1 MKTFY
6 TKLFLLLFFVLTIEG
21 ASSQNRKMPVTSNS
35 AKAIALY
42 QQAVTAM
49 EDVDF
54 ARSIDLLKKA
64 LKEDPKFFLSQ
75 YNLAINSAFLN
86 RPDEYRKYADMA
98 KNNQSK
104 LSEAELLLKKALE
117 NRMNDPK
124 YNNIEIWK
132 KLAEMYPKD
141 PEPYYNLGMS
151 LAAQGNFKEAID
163 TYKKI
168 LEFTDKPGP
177 TYNMLGYTYM
187 GMNDFANAEKSFDKY
202 IQLEPNNPNSY
213 DSKGDYYMEI
223 KDYAN
228 AYKSYMDAYERN
240 ANWSYDKAQKAKKLM
255 ETASSGVI
263 DLKYLQGTWQLVGG
277 WWFDNNGEKVG
288 FAGKDLFN
296 ALKVWSDKYFTCVGR
311 YKVGDKDMD
320 SFVGGLYSL
329 NGKRYSEDIQY
340 HVNKSA
346 VGQKV
351 NMSMEMKGD
360 TLIQIWP
367 ADDMGNVDKNKSNCE
382 KYVRIK

>member
-21 ASSQNRKMPVTSNS
+21 ASSQNKKIPVTSNS
-35 AKAIALY
+35 AKAVALY

-263 DLKYLQGTWQLVGG
+263 DPKSLQGSWQLAGG
-277 WWFDNNGEKVG
+277 WFFDNNGKRTVYQ
-288 FAGKDLFN
+288 AGDPFN
-296 ALKVWSDKYFTCVGR
+296 QVKVWSGKQFICVGK
-311 YKVGDKDMD
+311 YKDGDHYVNNF
-320 SFVGGLYSL
+320 SCGTFAL
-329 NGKRYSEDIQY
+329 NGKKYSEDIKY
-340 HVNKSA
+340 HVNPDD
-346 VGQKV
+346 VGNV
-351 NMSMEMKGD
+351 YNMSMEMKGD

>member
-1 MKTFY
+1 
-6 TKLFLLLFFVLTIEG
+6 
-21 ASSQNRKMPVTSNS
+21 
-35 AKAIALY
+35 
-42 QQAVTAM
+42 M

-98 KNNQSK
+98 KNNPSK

-228 AYKSYMDAYERN
+228 AYKSYMDAYEMN
-240 ANWSYDKAQKAKKLM
+240 ANWSYDKAKKARRMM
-255 ETASSGVI
+255 ETANSGVV
-263 DLKYLQGTWQLVGG
+263 DPKDLQGAWQLVGA
-277 WWFDNNGEKVG
+277 WFVDDSGKKTLFQAGESFNQVKIWSG
-288 FAGKDLFN
+288 NQFICLGKYKYEGKDLDNF
-296 ALKVWSDKYFTCVGR
+296 AGGIFSLDGRKYG
-311 YKVGDKDMD
+311 
-320 SFVGGLYSL
+320 
-329 NGKRYSEDIQY
+329 EDIKY
-340 HVNKSA
+340 HADKSS
-346 VGQKV
+346 VGSKV